1 MENNETIKNQLLN
14 KKDEIKKISNS
25 KIIKRTLMSL
35 INVASSKTSDDYAWT
50 SVKKLL
56 FELKPKY
63 GFLKYIKIDE
73 IKLINYTIDD
83 IVVDSKLNS
92 IEANMLGMAIQDIVD
107 LLKKYLGKKAGYFF
121 IQEFKSVLGDTY
133 YTIIKN
139 MGVDLRLVELQN
151 ELSGVDTGQFKIKDS
166 GSSNIA
172 FIKKTDS

>member
-63 GFLKYIKIDE
+63 SFLKHIKIDE
-73 IKLINYTIDD
+73 IKVINYSIDD
-83 IVVDSKLNS
+83 IVVDSKFNS
-92 IEANMLGMAIQDIVD
+92 IDANMLGMAIQDIVD

-121 IQEFKSVLGDTY
+121 IQEFKSVLGDKY

-151 ELSGVDTGQFKIKDS
+151 ELAGVDTGQFKIKDS

-172 FIKKTDS
+172 FIKKTDL